1 MSYKYKKHAL
11 FAFFGSIFLG
21 IFCLMFRDL
30 WVTLLTVSIILLLVA
45 IYCIIKA
52 FKLNKYYV
60 LYASCLN
67 CMLFEGLENS
77 GILFL

>member
-1 MSYKYKKHAL
+1 MLYLHFL
-11 FAFFGSIFLG
+11 VPFFGH
-21 IFCLMFRDL
+21 FCLIFRDL

-52 FKLNKYYV
+52 FKLNKYHV